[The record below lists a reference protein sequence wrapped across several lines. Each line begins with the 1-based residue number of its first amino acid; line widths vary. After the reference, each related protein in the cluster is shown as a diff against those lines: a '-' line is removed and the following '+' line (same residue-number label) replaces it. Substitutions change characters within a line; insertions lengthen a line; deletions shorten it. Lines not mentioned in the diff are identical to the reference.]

1 MTSIVDIS
9 DAATQSV
16 GHALEQLIADRMPEG
31 VIDALQMIKVEV
43 QDRQPLSALNTLEC
57 LFKPFVIKFAI
68 GQTSQR
74 IMLCRIRKPFLGT
87 PLFGDVFVGGDPS
100 AAFDR
105 VAYHGN
111 DPPVAQARNTS
122 KDSSLA
128 DCGHD
133 VGDILLGVVGG
144 NA

>member
-74 IMLCRIRKPFLGT
+74 IMLCRIRKPFPGT
-87 PLFGDVFVGGDPS
+87 PLFGDVLVGSHPS
-100 AAFDR
+100 AAWDR
-105 VAYHGN
+105 TIHNLNVTLIGQLY
-111 DPPVAQARNTS
+111 
-122 KDSSLA
+122 
-128 DCGHD
+128 CC
-133 VGDILLGVVGG
+133 
-144 NA
+144 